1 MLVGFADSER
11 VSLVGV
17 AEACGLA
24 NDALLDGDGV
34 DCVVDVVSGSVPEF
48 VGSDVTLVEGGPPSG
63 NGVD

>member
-24 NDALLDGDGV
+24 SDALLDGDGV
-34 DCVVDVVSGSVPEF
+34 DRVMDVVAGSAPEF
-48 VGSDVTLVEGGPPSG
+48 VGSDVTLAEGKPPSG